1 MTMAWVAEIL
11 HSSRGRK
18 TPLINLHMK
27 GQEERKKAM
36 ADVGQGI
43 QKRKN
48 SVLFGTDREGFG
60 RDVDLEQFKT

>member
-1 MTMAWVAEIL
+1 
-11 HSSRGRK
+11 
-18 TPLINLHMK
+18 MK